1 MIVSVRGRGDGVFVR
16 IKNSHG
22 YKYLQIVES
31 KREGKKVKQRVL
43 TTLGQLEPLRS
54 SGKIDD
60 LTRSLAKFAS
70 IRTIIDA
77 HREGA
82 IQAHRT
88 LSIGPA
94 LVFGR
99 LWQQLGISEAIQ
111 GQVADRRW
119 RFSMERAIFLTVLHR
134 LMDPGSDRAAERWK
148 EDFQIEGT
156 EGIELHHLY
165 RAMGW
170 LGEQSIQLGHDARS
184 LRCRKDLIEE
194 ELFQR
199 NRDLFSELELV
210 FFDTTSL
217 YFEGNGGESLGQYGH
232 SKDHRPDLKQ
242 MVVGAV
248 LDGAGRPIC
257 CELWPGNL
265 TDVTSLIP
273 VVERL
278 KSRFGI
284 ASVCVVADRGMIS
297 AQTIEKLE
305 SEKLGMSYILGAR
318 MHRDKTVRDTVL
330 PSLEKLHVVTP
341 AKKKS
346 ADPSPL
352 SVREQWVGGKRY
364 IVCYNEDQARKDAA
378 DRAAIVES
386 LKEKLKNGDK
396 SLVGNKGYRRYL
408 KSAGKEHFTI
418 DEAKLAAE
426 QRFDGMWVL
435 RTNTTFAAAEVALKY
450 KQLWMV
456 ESIFRSAK
464 SLLETRPI
472 YHKVDDTIRGH
483 VFCSFLALVLRK
495 ELETRL
501 EKQGQKPE
509 WADINRDLRALQE
522 VQVEMNG
529 KKIYLRT
536 DLRGVCHTVLQAAGV
551 AAPPTVRE

>member
-1 MIVSVRGRGDGVFVR
+1 MFVR

-43 TTLGQLEPLRS
+43 TTLGQVEALS
-54 SGKIDD
+54 ASGKIDD
-60 LTRSLAKFAS
+60 LTRSLAKFSS
-70 IRTIIDA
+70 IRTILDA
-77 HREGA
+77 HREGS

-94 LVFGR
+94 LVFER
-99 LWQQLGISEAIQ
+99 LWQQLGIKEAIR
-111 GQVADRRW
+111 GELSASRC
-119 RFSMERAIFLTVLHR
+119 RFSLERAIFLTVLHR
-134 LMDPGSDRAAERWK
+134 LFDPGSDRAAERWK
-148 EDFQIEGT
+148 EDFQIHGT
-156 EGIELHHLY
+156 ADIELHQLY

-170 LGEQSIQLGHDARS
+170 LGEQSIQLGHNARS

-194 ELFQR
+194 ELFRR

-273 VVERL
+273 VVQRL
-278 KSRFGI
+278 KGRFSI
-284 ASVCVVADRGMIS
+284 SSVCVVADRGMIS
-297 AQTIEKLE
+297 AETIEKLE
-305 SEKLGMSYILGAR
+305 SEELGMSYILGVR
-318 MHRDKTVRDTVL
+318 MHKDKAVRTEVL
-330 PSLEKLHVVTP
+330 PSSEEFQVVTGE
-341 AKKKS
+341 KKKPG
-346 ADPSPL
+346 DRSPL
-352 SVREQWVGGKRY
+352 SVREQRVKGRRY
-364 IVCYNEDQARKDAA
+364 IVCYNEDQAQKDAA
-378 DRAAIVES
+378 DRKAIVES
-386 LKEKLKNGDK
+386 LKEKLKSGDK

-408 KSAGKEHFTI
+408 KSAGPEHFTI
-418 DEAKLAAE
+418 DEAKLSEEA
-426 QRFDGMWVL
+426 RFDGMWVL
-435 RTNTTFAAAEVALKY
+435 RTNTAFAAAEVALKY

-501 EKQGQKPE
+501 EKQGDKLE

-522 VQVEMNG
+522 VEVEMNG
-529 KKIYLRT
+529 KKLYLRT
-536 DLRGVCHTVLQAAGV
+536 DLRGVCHKVLQAAGV

>member
-1 MIVSVRGRGDGVFVR
+1 MFVR

-94 LVFGR
+94 LVFDR
-99 LWQQLGISEAIQ
+99 LWHQLGICEAIQ

-134 LMDPGSDRAAERWK
+134 LLDPGSDRAAERWK
-148 EDFQIEGT
+148 EDFHIEGT

-170 LGEQSIQLGHDARS
+170 LGEGSIQLGHDARS

-257 CELWPGNL
+257 CQLWPGNL

-273 VVERL
+273 VVQRL

-330 PSLEKLHVVTP
+330 PSPEKLHVVTA

-346 ADPSPL
+346 GDPSPL

-435 RTNTTFAAAEVALKY
+435 RTNAAFAAAEVALKY

-464 SLLETRPI
+464 SLLVTRPI

-483 VFCSFLALVLRK
+483 IFCSFLALVLRK

-501 EKQGQKPE
+501 EKQGQKLE
-509 WADINRDLRALQE
+509 WADITRDLRALQE
-522 VQVEMNG
+522 VEVEMNG

>member
-1 MIVSVRGRGDGVFVR
+1 MFVR
-16 IKNSHG
+16 IKTSHG

-43 TTLGQLEPLRS
+43 TTLGQLDALS
-54 SGKIDD
+54 ASGKIDD
-60 LTRSLAKFAS
+60 LTRSLAKFSS

-77 HREGA
+77 HREGT

-94 LVFGR
+94 LVFER
-99 LWQQLGISEAIQ
+99 LWQQLGIKEAIT
-111 GQVADRRW
+111 GQVAARPW
-119 RFSMERAIFLTVLHR
+119 RFSLERAIFLTVLHR
-134 LMDPGSDRAAERWK
+134 LFDPGSDRAAERWK
-148 EDFQIEGT
+148 EDFQINGA

-194 ELFQR
+194 ELFRR

-217 YFEGNGGESLGQYGH
+217 YFEGQGGESLGQYGH

-265 TDVTSLIP
+265 TDVSSLIP
-273 VVERL
+273 VIKRL

-297 AQTIEKLE
+297 TQTIEKLE
-305 SEKLGMSYILGAR
+305 SPELGMSYILGAR
-318 MHRDKTVRDTVL
+318 MHRDKTVRDEVL
-330 PSLEKLHVVTP
+330 ASSEKFQVVTA
-341 AKKKS
+341 AKKTTG
-346 ADPSPL
+346 DPSPL
-352 SVREQWVGGKRY
+352 SIREQWVGEKRY
-364 IVCYNEDQARKDAA
+364 VVCYNEDQARKDAA
-378 DRAAIVES
+378 DRKAIVES
-386 LKEKLKNGDK
+386 LKEKLKSGDK

-408 KSAGKEHFTI
+408 KSAGKEHFTV
-418 DEAKLAAE
+418 DEAKLAKE
-426 QRFDGMWVL
+426 QLFDGMWVL
-435 RTNTTFAAAEVALKY
+435 RTNTAFPAAEVALKY

-501 EKQGQKPE
+501 EKHGTKPE

-522 VQVEMNG
+522 VEVEMHG
-529 KKIYLRT
+529 KKLYLRT

-551 AAPPTVRE
+551 AVPPTVRE

>member
-1 MIVSVRGRGDGVFVR
+1 MFVR

-43 TTLGQLEPLRS
+43 ATLGQLDALS
-54 SGKIDD
+54 ASGKIDD
-60 LTRSLAKFAS
+60 LTRSLAKFS
-70 IRTIIDA
+70 SLRTIIDA
-77 HREGA
+77 HRQGT

-88 LSIGPA
+88 LAIGPA
-94 LVFGR
+94 LVFER
-99 LWQQLGISEAIQ
+99 LWHQLGIDEVIRRQLSES
-111 GQVADRRW
+111 RC
-119 RFSMERAIFLTVLHR
+119 RFSLERAIFLTVLHR
-134 LMDPGSDRAAERWK
+134 LLDPGSDRAAERWK
-148 EDFQIEGT
+148 EDFQIKGT

-170 LGEQSIQLGHDARS
+170 LGEQSTQLGHDARS

-194 ELFQR
+194 ELFRR

-217 YFEGNGGESLGQYGH
+217 YFEGQGGESLGRYGH

-265 TDVTSLIP
+265 TDVSSLIP
-273 VVERL
+273 VIQRL
-278 KSRFGI
+278 KRRFAI

-297 AQTIEKLE
+297 AETIEKLE
-305 SEKLGMSYILGAR
+305 SEELGMSYILGAR
-318 MHRDKTVRDTVL
+318 MHRDKTVRDAVL
-330 PSLEKLHVVTP
+330 PSPEKFQVVT
-341 AKKKS
+341 AVKKKTG
-346 ADPSPL
+346 DPSPL
-352 SVREQWVGGKRY
+352 SVREQWVGEKRY
-364 IVCYNEDQARKDAA
+364 VVCYNEDQARKDAA
-378 DRAAIVES
+378 DRTAIVES
-386 LKEKLKNGDK
+386 LKEKLKSGDK

-408 KSAGKEHFTI
+408 KSAGQQHFTI
-418 DEAKLAAE
+418 DEAKLAEE

-435 RTNTTFAAAEVALKY
+435 RTNTSFAAAEVALKY

-501 EKQGQKPE
+501 ERQGNKLE

-522 VQVEMNG
+522 VEVEMNG
-529 KKIYLRT
+529 KKLYLRT
-536 DLRGVCHTVLQAAGV
+536 DLRGVCPVSYTHLTL
-551 AAPPTVRE
+551 PTILLV

>member
-1 MIVSVRGRGDGVFVR
+1 MFVR

-31 KREGKKVKQRVL
+31 KREGKKVSQRVL
-43 TTLGQLEPLRS
+43 ATLGQVDALTT

-60 LTRSLAKFAS
+60 LTQSMAKFAS
-70 IRTIIDA
+70 KLQVIDA
-77 HREGA
+77 HRTGA
-82 IQAHRT
+82 LQAHRT

-94 LVFGR
+94 LVFQR
-99 LWQQLGISEAIQ
+99 LWQQLGIDEVIGAQPSES
-111 GQVADRRW
+111 RR
-119 RFSMERAIFLTVLHR
+119 RFSLERAIFLTVLHR
-134 LMDPGSDRAAERWK
+134 LLDPGSDRAADRWK
-148 EDFQIEGT
+148 EDFQIKGT

-170 LGEQSIQLGHDARS
+170 LGEQSIQHGHQARS

-194 ELFQR
+194 ELFRR
-199 NRDLFSELELV
+199 NHDLFSELELV

-265 TDVTSLIP
+265 TDVTSLLP
-273 VVERL
+273 VVQRL
-278 KSRFGI
+278 KERFAI
-284 ASVCVVADRGMIS
+284 ARVCVVADRGMIS
-297 AQTIEKLE
+297 AKTIENLE
-305 SEKLGMSYILGAR
+305 SAELGMSYILGAR
-318 MHRDKTVRDTVL
+318 MHNDTTVRDEVL
-330 PSLEKLHVVTP
+330 PSSAEFQVVTA
-341 AKKKS
+341 AKAK
-346 ADPSPL
+346 AGDPSPL
-352 SVREQWVGGKRY
+352 SVREQWVKGKRY
-364 IVCYNEDQARKDAA
+364 IVCYNEDQGRKDAA
-378 DRAAIVES
+378 DRTAIVES

-408 KSAGKEHFTI
+408 KSAGQQHFTI
-418 DEAKLAAE
+418 DEAKLADE

-435 RTNTTFAAAEVALKY
+435 RTNTTFDAADVALKY

-472 YHKVDDTIRGH
+472 YHQVDDTIRGH

-495 ELETRL
+495 ELEMRL
-501 EKQGQKPE
+501 EKQGDKLE
-509 WADINRDLRALQE
+509 WADIKRDLRALQE
-522 VQVEMNG
+522 VEVEMQG
-529 KKIYLRT
+529 KKLYLRT
-536 DLRGVCHTVLQAAGV
+536 DLRGVCHQVLQAAGV
-551 AAPPTVRE
+551 ATPPTVRE

>member
-1 MIVSVRGRGDGVFVR
+1 MFVR
-16 IKNSHG
+16 IKKSHG

-43 TTLGQLEPLRS
+43 TTLGQLDALS
-54 SGKIDD
+54 ASGKIDD
-60 LTRSLAKFAS
+60 LTRSLAKFSS

-77 HREGA
+77 HSEGA

-94 LVFGR
+94 LVFDR
-99 LWQQLGISEAIQ
+99 LWQQLGIKEVIQ
-111 GQVADRRW
+111 GELSTSRC
-119 RFSMERAIFLTVLHR
+119 RFSLERAIFLTVLHR
-134 LMDPGSDRAAERWK
+134 LFDPGSDRAAERWK
-148 EDFQIEGT
+148 EDFQISGA

-170 LGEQSIQLGHDARS
+170 LGEQVIQWGSDARS
-184 LRCRKDLIEE
+184 LRSRKDLIEE
-194 ELFQR
+194 ELFRR

-217 YFEGNGGESLGQYGH
+217 YFEGHGGENLGQYGH

-248 LDGAGRPIC
+248 LDGTGRPIC

-265 TDVTSLIP
+265 TDVSSLIP

-297 AQTIEKLE
+297 AETIEKLE
-305 SEKLGMSYILGAR
+305 SAELGMSYILGAR
-318 MHRDKTVRDTVL
+318 MHKDKTIRDEVL
-330 PSLEKLHVVTP
+330 PSLEEFTVVTGP
-341 AKKKS
+341 KKKA

-352 SVREQWVGGKRY
+352 SVREQWVKGRRY
-364 IVCYNEDQARKDAA
+364 IVCYNEEQARKDAA

-386 LKEKLKNGDK
+386 LKEKLKSGDK

-408 KSAGKEHFTI
+408 KSAGSEHFTI
-418 DEAKLAAE
+418 DKAKLAE
-426 QRFDGMWVL
+426 EKQFDGMWVL
-435 RTNTTFAAAEVALKY
+435 RTNTAFGVAEVALKY

-501 EKQGQKPE
+501 EKQGDKLE

-522 VQVEMNG
+522 VEVEMNE
-529 KKIYLRT
+529 KKLYLRT
-536 DLRGVCHTVLQAAGV
+536 DLRGVCHTVLQATGV
-551 AAPPTVRE
+551 AAPQTVRE

>member
-1 MIVSVRGRGDGVFVR
+1 MFVR

-43 TTLGQLEPLRS
+43 TTLGQLDALS
-54 SGKIDD
+54 ASGKIDD
-60 LTRSLAKFAS
+60 LTRSLAKFSS
-70 IRTIIDA
+70 IRTLIDA
-77 HREGA
+77 HREGT

-94 LVFGR
+94 LVFER
-99 LWQQLGISEAIQ
+99 LWHQLGINEAIK
-111 GQVADRRW
+111 GQVADRKW

-148 EDFQIEGT
+148 EDFQINGA

-184 LRCRKDLIEE
+184 VRCRKDLIEE
-194 ELFQR
+194 ELFRR

-217 YFEGNGGESLGQYGH
+217 YFEGQGGESLGQYGH

-242 MVVGAV
+242 IVVGAV

-273 VVERL
+273 VVQRL
-278 KSRFGI
+278 KRRFAI

-297 AQTIEKLE
+297 AETIEKLE
-305 SEKLGMSYILGAR
+305 SDELGMSYILGAR
-318 MHRDKTVRDTVL
+318 MHKDKTVRDEVL
-330 PSLEKLHVVTP
+330 PSSAKFQVVTA
-341 AKKKS
+341 AKKK
-346 ADPSPL
+346 AGDPSPL
-352 SVREQWVGGKRY
+352 SVREQWVGKKRY
-364 IVCYNEDQARKDAA
+364 IVCYNEDQARKDSA
-378 DRAAIVES
+378 DRTAIVES
-386 LKEKLKNGDK
+386 LKEKLKSGDK

-408 KSAGKEHFTI
+408 KSAGKEHFTV
-418 DEAKLAAE
+418 DEAKLAEE

-435 RTNTTFAAAEVALKY
+435 RTNTAFAAADVALKY

-472 YHKVDDTIRGH
+472 YHKADDTIRGH

-501 EKQGQKPE
+501 EKNGAKPE

-522 VQVEMNG
+522 VEVEMNG
-529 KKIYLRT
+529 KRLYLRT

>member
-1 MIVSVRGRGDGVFVR
+1 
-16 IKNSHG
+16 
-22 YKYLQIVES
+22 
-31 KREGKKVKQRVL
+31 
-43 TTLGQLEPLRS
+43 
-54 SGKIDD
+54 
-60 LTRSLAKFAS
+60 
-70 IRTIIDA
+70 
-77 HREGA
+77 
-82 IQAHRT
+82 
-88 LSIGPA
+88 
-94 LVFGR
+94 
-99 LWQQLGISEAIQ
+99 
-111 GQVADRRW
+111 
-119 RFSMERAIFLTVLHR
+119 MERAIFLTVLHR
-134 LMDPGSDRAAERWK
+134 LIDPGSDRAAERWK
-148 EDFQIEGT
+148 EDFQIRGT

-170 LGEQSIQLGHDARS
+170 LGEQSIQHGHDARS

-194 ELFQR
+194 ELFRR

-217 YFEGNGGESLGQYGH
+217 YFEGQGGESLGQYGH
-232 SKDHRPDLKQ
+232 SKDHRPDVKQ

-248 LDGAGRPIC
+248 LDGTGRPIC

-265 TDVTSLIP
+265 TDVSSLIP
-273 VVERL
+273 VVNRL
-278 KSRFGI
+278 KSRFAI

-297 AQTIEKLE
+297 AETIEKLE
-305 SEKLGMSYILGAR
+305 SDELGMSYILGAR
-318 MHRDKTVRDTVL
+318 MHRDKTVRDEVL
-330 PSLEKLHVVTP
+330 PSAAKFQVVTA
-341 AKKKS
+341 AKKK
-346 ADPSPL
+346 AGDPSPL
-352 SVREQWVGGKRY
+352 SVRGQWVKGRRY

-386 LKEKLKNGDK
+386 LKEKLKSGDK

-408 KSAGKEHFTI
+408 KSAGKEHFTV
-418 DEAKLAAE
+418 DEAKLAKE
-426 QRFDGMWVL
+426 QLFDGMWVL
-435 RTNTTFAAAEVALKY
+435 RTNTSFGAADVALKY

-501 EKQGQKPE
+501 EKNGAKLQ

-522 VQVEMNG
+522 VEMEMHG
-529 KKIYLRT
+529 KRLFLRT
-536 DLRGVCHTVLQAAGV
+536 DLRGVCHAVLQAAGI

>member
-1 MIVSVRGRGDGVFVR
+1 MFVR
-16 IKNSHG
+16 VKNSHG

-43 TTLGQLEPLRS
+43 TTLGQLNALS
-54 SGKIDD
+54 ASGKIDD
-60 LTRSLAKFAS
+60 LTRSLAKFSS
-70 IRTIIDA
+70 IRTIVDA
-77 HREGA
+77 HREGT
-82 IQAHRT
+82 IQARRT

-94 LVFGR
+94 LVFER
-99 LWQQLGISEAIQ
+99 LWQQLGIKESIKSELSAS
-111 GQVADRRW
+111 RC
-119 RFSMERAIFLTVLHR
+119 RFSLERAIFLTVLHR
-134 LMDPGSDRAAERWK
+134 LLDPGSDRAAERWK

-156 EGIELHHLY
+156 QDIELHHLY

-194 ELFQR
+194 ELFRR

-217 YFEGNGGESLGQYGH
+217 YFEGHGGQSLGQYGH
-232 SKDHRPDLKQ
+232 SKDHRPDLRQ

-273 VVERL
+273 VVQRL
-278 KSRFGI
+278 KSRFAI
-284 ASVCVVADRGMIS
+284 TSVCVVADRGMIC
-297 AQTIEKLE
+297 AKTIEKLE
-305 SEKLGMSYILGAR
+305 SEELGMSYILGAR
-318 MHRDKTVRDTVL
+318 MHKDKTVRDEVL
-330 PSLEKLHVVTP
+330 PSSERFRVVTG
-341 AKKKS
+341 AKKNAS
-346 ADPSPL
+346 DPSPL
-352 SVREQWVGGKRY
+352 SVREQWVGKKRY

-386 LKEKLKNGDK
+386 LKEKLKSGDK

-418 DEAKLAAE
+418 DETKLSAE
-426 QRFDGMWVL
+426 ALFDGMWVL
-435 RTNTTFAAAEVALKY
+435 RTNTAFAAAEVALKY

-483 VFCSFLALVLRK
+483 VFCSFLALALRK

-501 EKQGQKPE
+501 EKLGAKLE

-522 VQVEMNG
+522 VEVEMHG
-529 KKIYLRT
+529 KKLYLRT

>member
-1 MIVSVRGRGDGVFVR
+1 MFVR

-43 TTLGQLEPLRS
+43 TTLGQLDALS
-54 SGKIDD
+54 ASGKIDD
-60 LTRSLAKFAS
+60 LTRSLAKFSS
-70 IRTIIDA
+70 IRAILDA
-77 HREGA
+77 HRDGTV
-82 IQAHRT
+82 QAHRT

-94 LVFGR
+94 LVFER
-99 LWQQLGISEAIQ
+99 LWHQLGIDVTIK
-111 GQVADRRW
+111 GQVAARPW

-134 LMDPGSDRAAERWK
+134 LLDPGSDRAAERWK
-148 EDFQIEGT
+148 EDFQISGT

-170 LGEQSIQLGHDARS
+170 LGEQSVQLGHDARS

-194 ELFQR
+194 ELFRR

-217 YFEGNGGESLGQYGH
+217 YFEGQGGESLGQYGH

-273 VVERL
+273 VVQRL
-278 KSRFGI
+278 KRRFAI
-284 ASVCVVADRGMIS
+284 SSVCVVADRGMIS
-297 AQTIEKLE
+297 AETIEKLE
-305 SEKLGMSYILGAR
+305 SDELGMSYILGAR
-318 MHRDKTVRDTVL
+318 MHRDKTVRDEVL
-330 PSLEKLHVVTP
+330 PSSEKFQVITG
-341 AKKKS
+341 AKKK
-346 ADPSPL
+346 AGDPSPL
-352 SVREQWVGGKRY
+352 SVREQWVGEKRY
-364 IVCYNEDQARKDAA
+364 VVCYNEDQGRKDAA
-378 DRAAIVES
+378 DRKAIVEC
-386 LKEKLKNGDK
+386 LKEKLKSGDK

-408 KSAGKEHFTI
+408 KSAGKEHFTV
-418 DEAKLAAE
+418 DEGKLAKE
-426 QRFDGMWVL
+426 QLFDGMWVL
-435 RTNTTFAAAEVALKY
+435 RTNTSFDAADVALKY

-501 EKQGQKPE
+501 EKNGAKLE

-522 VQVEMNG
+522 VEVEMNG
-529 KKIYLRT
+529 KRLYLRT

-551 AAPPTVRE
+551 AVPQTVRE

>member
-1 MIVSVRGRGDGVFVR
+1 MFVR

-43 TTLGQLEPLRS
+43 TTLGQLDALS
-54 SGKIDD
+54 ASGKIDD
-60 LTRSLAKFAS
+60 LTRSLAKFSS

-77 HREGA
+77 HREGT

-88 LSIGPA
+88 CPSVLPLSSSDSGTSWESMRRYK
-94 LVFGR
+94 G
-99 LWQQLGISEAIQ
+99 QLA
-111 GQVADRRW
+111 ARRW

-134 LMDPGSDRAAERWK
+134 LLDPGSDRAAERWK
-148 EDFQIEGT
+148 EDFQIGGT

-194 ELFQR
+194 ELFRR

-217 YFEGNGGESLGQYGH
+217 YFEGQGGESLGQYGH

-278 KSRFGI
+278 KSRFAI
-284 ASVCVVADRGMIS
+284 SSVCVVADRGMIS
-297 AQTIEKLE
+297 AETIEKLE
-305 SEKLGMSYILGAR
+305 SDELGMSYILGAR
-318 MHRDKTVRDTVL
+318 MHKDKTVRDEVL
-330 PSLEKLHVVTP
+330 PSSEKFQVVTG
-341 AKKKS
+341 AKKK
-346 ADPSPL
+346 AGDPSPFRCGSSGWGR
-352 SVREQWVGGKRY
+352 SVTSSVTTRIRHERMPRIERPSW
-364 IVCYNEDQARKDAA
+364 
-378 DRAAIVES
+378 S
-386 LKEKLKNGDK
+386 L
-396 SLVGNKGYRRYL
+396 
-408 KSAGKEHFTI
+408 
-418 DEAKLAAE
+418 
-426 QRFDGMWVL
+426 
-435 RTNTTFAAAEVALKY
+435 
-450 KQLWMV
+450 
-456 ESIFRSAK
+456 
-464 SLLETRPI
+464 
-472 YHKVDDTIRGH
+472 
-483 VFCSFLALVLRK
+483 
-495 ELETRL
+495 
-501 EKQGQKPE
+501 
-509 WADINRDLRALQE
+509 
-522 VQVEMNG
+522 
-529 KKIYLRT
+529 
-536 DLRGVCHTVLQAAGV
+536 
-551 AAPPTVRE
+551 

>member
-1 MIVSVRGRGDGVFVR
+1 MFVR
-16 IKNSHG
+16 IKTSHG

-43 TTLGQLEPLRS
+43 TTLGQLDALS
-54 SGKIDD
+54 ASGKIDD
-60 LTRSLAKFAS
+60 LTRSLAKFSS

-77 HREGA
+77 HREGT

-94 LVFGR
+94 LVFER
-99 LWQQLGISEAIQ
+99 LWQQLGIKEAIT
-111 GQVADRRW
+111 GQVAARPW
-119 RFSMERAIFLTVLHR
+119 RLSLERAIFLTVLHR
-134 LMDPGSDRAAERWK
+134 LFDPGSDRAAERWK
-148 EDFQIEGT
+148 EDFQINGA

-194 ELFQR
+194 ELFRR

-217 YFEGNGGESLGQYGH
+217 YFEGQGGESLGQYGH

-265 TDVTSLIP
+265 TDVSSLIP
-273 VVERL
+273 VIKRL

-297 AQTIEKLE
+297 TQTIEKLE
-305 SEKLGMSYILGAR
+305 SPELGMSYILGAR
-318 MHRDKTVRDTVL
+318 MHRDKTVRDEVL
-330 PSLEKLHVVTP
+330 ASSEKFQVVTA
-341 AKKKS
+341 AKKTTG
-346 ADPSPL
+346 DPSPL
-352 SVREQWVGGKRY
+352 SVREQWVGEKRY
-364 IVCYNEDQARKDAA
+364 VVCYNEDQARKDAA
-378 DRAAIVES
+378 DRKAIVES
-386 LKEKLKNGDK
+386 LKEKLKSGDK

-408 KSAGKEHFTI
+408 KSAGKEHFTV
-418 DEAKLAAE
+418 DEAKLAKE
-426 QRFDGMWVL
+426 QLFDGMWVL
-435 RTNTTFAAAEVALKY
+435 RTNTAFPAAEVALKY

-501 EKQGQKPE
+501 EKHGAKPE

-522 VQVEMNG
+522 VEVEMHG
-529 KKIYLRT
+529 KKLYLRT

-551 AAPPTVRE
+551 AVPPTVRE

>member
-1 MIVSVRGRGDGVFVR
+1 MFVR

-22 YKYLQIVES
+22 YKYLQIVEN

-43 TTLGQLEPLRS
+43 TTLGQLEALS
-54 SGKIDD
+54 ASGKIDD
-60 LTRSLAKFAS
+60 LTRSLAKFSSALKV
-70 IRTIIDA
+70 IDA
-77 HREGA
+77 HREGSL
-82 IQAHRT
+82 QAHRS

-94 LVFGR
+94 LVFER
-99 LWQQLGISEAIQ
+99 LWHQLGIDEVIKHQLAES
-111 GQVADRRW
+111 RC
-119 RFSMERAIFLTVLHR
+119 RFSLERAIFLTVLHR
-134 LMDPGSDRAAERWK
+134 LFDPGSDRAAERWK
-148 EDFQIEGT
+148 EDFHIRGT

-170 LGEQSIQLGHDARS
+170 LGEQSIRLGHDARS

-194 ELFQR
+194 ELFLR

-217 YFEGNGGESLGQYGH
+217 YFEGQGGESLGRYGH

-273 VVERL
+273 VVNRL
-278 KSRFGI
+278 KSRFAI

-297 AQTIEKLE
+297 AETVEKLE
-305 SEKLGMSYILGAR
+305 SAELGMSYILGVR
-318 MHRDKTVRDTVL
+318 MRKDKAVRDKVL
-330 PSLEKLHVVTP
+330 PSPAEFQVVSA
-341 AKKKS
+341 AKKKAS
-346 ADPSPL
+346 DPSPL
-352 SVREQWVGGKRY
+352 SVREQWVGDRRY

-378 DRAAIVES
+378 DRKAIVES

-408 KSAGKEHFTI
+408 KSAGSEHFTV
-418 DEAKLAAE
+418 DEAKLAEEEA
-426 QRFDGMWVL
+426 FDGMWVL
-435 RTNTTFAAAEVALKY
+435 RTNTSFTAQEVALKY

-501 EKQGQKPE
+501 ESKGQKLE
-509 WADINRDLRALQE
+509 WADITRDLRALHE
-522 VQVEMNG
+522 VEVEMQE
-529 KKIYLRT
+529 KTWYLRT

-551 AAPPTVRE
+551 AVPQTVRS

>member
-232 SKDHRPDLKQ
+232 SKDH
-242 MVVGAV
+242 G
-248 LDGAGRPIC
+248 
-257 CELWPGNL
+257 L
-265 TDVTSLIP
+265 T
-273 VVERL
+273 
-278 KSRFGI
+278 
-284 ASVCVVADRGMIS
+284 
-297 AQTIEKLE
+297 
-305 SEKLGMSYILGAR
+305 
-318 MHRDKTVRDTVL
+318 
-330 PSLEKLHVVTP
+330 
-341 AKKKS
+341 
-346 ADPSPL
+346 
-352 SVREQWVGGKRY
+352 
-364 IVCYNEDQARKDAA
+364 
-378 DRAAIVES
+378 
-386 LKEKLKNGDK
+386 
-396 SLVGNKGYRRYL
+396 
-408 KSAGKEHFTI
+408 
-418 DEAKLAAE
+418 
-426 QRFDGMWVL
+426 
-435 RTNTTFAAAEVALKY
+435 
-450 KQLWMV
+450 
-456 ESIFRSAK
+456 
-464 SLLETRPI
+464 
-472 YHKVDDTIRGH
+472 
-483 VFCSFLALVLRK
+483 
-495 ELETRL
+495 
-501 EKQGQKPE
+501 
-509 WADINRDLRALQE
+509 
-522 VQVEMNG
+522 
-529 KKIYLRT
+529 
-536 DLRGVCHTVLQAAGV
+536 
-551 AAPPTVRE
+551 

>member
-1 MIVSVRGRGDGVFVR
+1 MFVR
-16 IKNSHG
+16 VKKTRG
-22 YKYLQIVES
+22 YTYLQIVEN
-31 KREGKKVKQRVL
+31 KRENGKVKQRVL
-43 TTLGQLEPLRS
+43 TTLGQLEALS
-54 SGKIDD
+54 ASGRIDD
-60 LTRSLAKFAS
+60 LTRSLAKFSAS
-70 IRTIIDA
+70 LDVIDA
-77 HREGA
+77 HREGFL
-82 IQAHRT
+82 QAHRS

-94 LVFGR
+94 LVFER
-99 LWQQLGISEAIQ
+99 LWHQLGIDEVIKHQLAES
-111 GQVADRRW
+111 RC
-119 RFSMERAIFLTVLHR
+119 RFSVERAIFLTVMHR
-134 LMDPGSDRAAERWK
+134 LFDPGSDRAAERWK
-148 EDFQIEGT
+148 EDFHISGT
-156 EGIELHHLY
+156 EGIELHQLY

-184 LRCRKDLIEE
+184 SRCRKDLIEE
-194 ELFQR
+194 ELFRR

-217 YFEGNGGESLGQYGH
+217 YFEGQGGESLGRYGH

-248 LDGAGRPIC
+248 LDGSGRPIC

-273 VVERL
+273 VVNRL
-278 KSRFGI
+278 KSRFAI
-284 ASVCVVADRGMIS
+284 SSVCVVADRGMIS
-297 AQTIEKLE
+297 AETIQKLE
-305 SEKLGMSYILGAR
+305 SAELDMSYILGVR
-318 MHRDKTVRDTVL
+318 MHKDKAVRDQIL
-330 PSLEKLHVVTP
+330 PSPAEFQVVSGP
-341 AKKKS
+341 KKKAS
-346 ADPSPL
+346 DPSPL
-352 SVREQWVGGKRY
+352 SVREQLVGDRRY

-378 DRAAIVES
+378 DRKAIVES

-408 KSAGKEHFTI
+408 MSAGPEHFTI
-418 DEAKLAAE
+418 DEAKLAE
-426 QRFDGMWVL
+426 EEPFDGMWVL
-435 RTNTTFAAAEVALKY
+435 RTNTSFTAQEVALKY

-501 EKQGQKPE
+501 EKNGAKLE

-522 VQVEMNG
+522 VEVEMQE
-529 KKIYLRT
+529 KTYYLRT

-551 AAPPTVRE
+551 AVPQTVRF

>member
-1 MIVSVRGRGDGVFVR
+1 MFVR

-43 TTLGQLEPLRS
+43 TTLGQLDALS
-54 SGKIDD
+54 ASGKIDD
-60 LTRSLAKFAS
+60 LTRSLAKFSS
-70 IRTIIDA
+70 IRDLIDA
-77 HREGA
+77 HRQGT

-94 LVFGR
+94 LVFER
-99 LWQQLGISEAIQ
+99 LWHQLGIDETIK
-111 GQVADRRW
+111 GQIADRRW

-148 EDFQIEGT
+148 EDFQISGT

-194 ELFQR
+194 ELFR
-199 NRDLFSELELV
+199 GNRDLFSELELV

-217 YFEGNGGESLGQYGH
+217 YFEGQGGESLGQYGH

-248 LDGAGRPIC
+248 LDGTGRPIC

-265 TDVTSLIP
+265 TDVSSLIP
-273 VVERL
+273 VVNRL

-297 AQTIEKLE
+297 AETIEKLE
-305 SEKLGMSYILGAR
+305 STELGMSYILGAR
-318 MHRDKTVRDTVL
+318 MHRDKTVRDEVL
-330 PSLEKLHVVTP
+330 PSSAKFQVVTA
-341 AKKKS
+341 AKKK
-346 ADPSPL
+346 AGDPSPL
-352 SVREQWVGGKRY
+352 SVREQWVKGRRY

-386 LKEKLKNGDK
+386 LKEKLKSGDK

-408 KSAGKEHFTI
+408 KSAGKEHFSI
-418 DEAKLAAE
+418 DEAKLAKE
-426 QRFDGMWVL
+426 QLFDGMWVL
-435 RTNTTFAAAEVALKY
+435 RTNTAFGAADVALKY

-495 ELETRL
+495 ELDTRL
-501 EKQGQKPE
+501 EKNEAKLE

-522 VQVEMNG
+522 VEVEMHG
-529 KKIYLRT
+529 KRLYLRT
-536 DLRGVCHTVLQAAGV
+536 DLRGVCHAVLQAAGI

>member
-1 MIVSVRGRGDGVFVR
+1 MFVR
-16 IKNSHG
+16 IKKSHG

-43 TTLGQLEPLRS
+43 TTLGQLDALS
-54 SGKIDD
+54 ASGKIDD
-60 LTRSLAKFAS
+60 LTRSLAKFSS

-77 HREGA
+77 HREGT

-94 LVFGR
+94 LVFDR
-99 LWQQLGISEAIQ
+99 LWQQLGIKEAIT
-111 GQVADRRW
+111 GQVTARPW
-119 RFSMERAIFLTVLHR
+119 RFSLERAIFLTVLHR
-134 LMDPGSDRAAERWK
+134 LFDPGSDRAAERWK
-148 EDFQIEGT
+148 EDFQISGT
-156 EGIELHHLY
+156 EDIELHHLY

-194 ELFQR
+194 ELFRR

-217 YFEGNGGESLGQYGH
+217 YFEGQGGESLGQYGH

-248 LDGAGRPIC
+248 LDGTGRPIC

-265 TDVTSLIP
+265 TDVSSLIP
-273 VVERL
+273 VIERL

-305 SEKLGMSYILGAR
+305 SPELGMSYILGAR
-318 MHRDKTVRDTVL
+318 MHRDKTVRDEVL
-330 PSLEKLHVVTP
+330 PSSEKFQVVTG
-341 AKKKS
+341 AKKR
-346 ADPSPL
+346 AEDPSPL
-352 SVREQWVGGKRY
+352 SVREQWVGKKRY
-364 IVCYNEDQARKDAA
+364 VVCYNEDQARKDAA
-378 DRAAIVES
+378 DRTAIVES
-386 LKEKLKNGDK
+386 LKEKLKSGDK

-408 KSAGKEHFTI
+408 KSAGKEHFTV
-418 DEAKLAAE
+418 DEAKLAEE
-426 QRFDGMWVL
+426 QLFDGMWVL
-435 RTNTTFAAAEVALKY
+435 RTNTAFAAADVALKY

-501 EKQGQKPE
+501 EKQGAKLE

-522 VQVEMNG
+522 VEVEMHG
-529 KKIYLRT
+529 KTLHLRT

-551 AAPPTVRE
+551 AVPQTVRE

>member
-1 MIVSVRGRGDGVFVR
+1 MFVR
-16 IKNSHG
+16 IKTSHG

-43 TTLGQLEPLRS
+43 TTLGQLDALS
-54 SGKIDD
+54 ASGKIDD
-60 LTRSLAKFAS
+60 LTRSLAKFSS

-77 HREGA
+77 HREGT

-94 LVFGR
+94 LVFER
-99 LWQQLGISEAIQ
+99 LWQQLGIKEAIT
-111 GQVADRRW
+111 GQVAARPW
-119 RFSMERAIFLTVLHR
+119 RFSLERAIFLTVLHR
-134 LMDPGSDRAAERWK
+134 LFDPGSDRAAERWK
-148 EDFQIEGT
+148 EDFQINGA

-194 ELFQR
+194 ELFRR

-217 YFEGNGGESLGQYGH
+217 YFEGQGGESLGQYGH

-265 TDVTSLIP
+265 TDVSSLIP
-273 VVERL
+273 VIKRL

-305 SEKLGMSYILGAR
+305 SPELGMSYILGAR
-318 MHRDKTVRDTVL
+318 MHRDKTVRDEVL
-330 PSLEKLHVVTP
+330 ASSEKFQVVTA
-341 AKKKS
+341 AKKTTG
-346 ADPSPL
+346 DPSPL
-352 SVREQWVGGKRY
+352 SVREQWVGEKRY
-364 IVCYNEDQARKDAA
+364 VVCYNEDQARKDAA
-378 DRAAIVES
+378 DRKAIVES
-386 LKEKLKNGDK
+386 LKEKLKSGDK

-408 KSAGKEHFTI
+408 KSAGKEHFTV
-418 DEAKLAAE
+418 DEAKLAKE
-426 QRFDGMWVL
+426 QLFDGMWVL
-435 RTNTTFAAAEVALKY
+435 RTNTAFPAAEVALKY

-501 EKQGQKPE
+501 EKHGTKPE
-509 WADINRDLRALQE
+509 WADINRDLRTLQE
-522 VQVEMNG
+522 VEVEMHG
-529 KKIYLRT
+529 KKLYLRT

-551 AAPPTVRE
+551 AVPPTVRE

>member
-1 MIVSVRGRGDGVFVR
+1 MFVR
-16 IKNSHG
+16 IKKSHG
-22 YKYLQIVES
+22 YRYLQIVES

-43 TTLGQLEPLRS
+43 TTLGQLDALS
-54 SGKIDD
+54 ASGKIDD
-60 LTRSLAKFAS
+60 LTRSLAKFSS

-77 HREGA
+77 HREGT

-94 LVFGR
+94 LVFER
-99 LWQQLGISEAIQ
+99 LWQQLGIKQAIK
-111 GQVADRRW
+111 GELSASRC
-119 RFSMERAIFLTVLHR
+119 RFSLERAIFLTVLHR
-134 LMDPGSDRAAERWK
+134 LFDPGSDRAAERWK
-148 EDFQIEGT
+148 EDFQISGT
-156 EGIELHHLY
+156 KDIELHHLY

-170 LGEQSIQLGHDARS
+170 LGEQSIQLGHDGRS

-194 ELFQR
+194 ELFRR

-278 KSRFGI
+278 KSRFAI

-305 SEKLGMSYILGAR
+305 SEELGMSYILGAR
-318 MHRDKTVRDTVL
+318 MHKDNTVRDEVL
-330 PSLEKLHVVTP
+330 PSSEEFQVVTGE
-341 AKKKS
+341 KKK
-346 ADPSPL
+346 AGDPSPL
-352 SVREQWVGGKRY
+352 SVREQWVGKKRY
-364 IVCYNEDQARKDAA
+364 IVCYNEDQARKDEA
-378 DRAAIVES
+378 DRKAIVES
-386 LKEKLKNGDK
+386 LKEKLKSGDK

-418 DEAKLAAE
+418 DEVKLAGE

-435 RTNTTFAAAEVALKY
+435 RTNTSFAAADVALKY

-483 VFCSFLALVLRK
+483 VFCSFLAIVLRK

-501 EKQGQKPE
+501 EKQGEKLE

-522 VQVEMNG
+522 VEVDMHG
-529 KKIYLRT
+529 KKMYLRT

>member
-1 MIVSVRGRGDGVFVR
+1 MFVR
-16 IKNSHG
+16 VKNSHG

-43 TTLGQLEPLRS
+43 ATLGQLDSLS
-54 SGKIDD
+54 TSGKIDD
-60 LTRSLAKFAS
+60 LTLSLSKFAS
-70 IRTIIDA
+70 RLKIIDA
-77 HREGA
+77 HRAGT

-88 LSIGPA
+88 VSIGPA
-94 LVFGR
+94 LLFER
-99 LWQQLGISEAIQ
+99 LWHQLGIDEVIRGQLSES
-111 GQVADRRW
+111 RC
-119 RFSMERAIFLTVLHR
+119 RFSLERAIFLTVVHR
-134 LMDPGSDRAAERWK
+134 LLDPGSDRAAERWK
-148 EDFQIEGT
+148 EDFQIQGT

-170 LGEQSIQLGHDARS
+170 LGEQSIQHGHDARS
-184 LRCRKDLIEE
+184 LRSRKDLIEE
-194 ELFQR
+194 ELFLR

-217 YFEGNGGESLGQYGH
+217 YFEGQGGESLGQYGH

-265 TDVTSLIP
+265 TDVSSLIP
-273 VVERL
+273 VVQRL
-278 KSRFGI
+278 KSRFAI

-305 SEKLGMSYILGAR
+305 SEDLAMSYILGAR
-318 MHRDKTVRDTVL
+318 MHKDKTVRDTVL
-330 PSLEKLHVVTP
+330 PSPEKLQVVTA
-341 AKKKS
+341 AKKK
-346 ADPSPL
+346 AVDPSPL
-352 SVREQWVGGKRY
+352 SEREQWVGKKRY

-408 KSAGKEHFTI
+408 KTAGKEHFTI
-418 DEAKLAAE
+418 DEAKLAE
-426 QRFDGMWVL
+426 EKLFDGMWVL
-435 RTNTTFAAAEVALKY
+435 RTNTSFAAADVALKY

-501 EKQGQKPE
+501 EKQGDRLE

-522 VQVEMNG
+522 VEVEMDS
-529 KKIYLRT
+529 KKLYLRT

>member
-1 MIVSVRGRGDGVFVR
+1 MFVR
-16 IKNSHG
+16 IKTSHG

-43 TTLGQLEPLRS
+43 TTLGQLDALS
-54 SGKIDD
+54 ASGKIDD
-60 LTRSLAKFAS
+60 LTRSLAKFSS

-77 HREGA
+77 HREGT

-94 LVFGR
+94 LVFER
-99 LWQQLGISEAIQ
+99 LWQQLGIKEAIT
-111 GQVADRRW
+111 GQVAARPW
-119 RFSMERAIFLTVLHR
+119 RFSLERAIFLTVLHR
-134 LMDPGSDRAAERWK
+134 LFDPGSDRAAERWK
-148 EDFQIEGT
+148 EDFQINGA

-194 ELFQR
+194 ELFRR

-217 YFEGNGGESLGQYGH
+217 YFEGQGGESLGQYGH

-265 TDVTSLIP
+265 TDVSSLIP
-273 VVERL
+273 VIKRL

-297 AQTIEKLE
+297 TQTIEKLE
-305 SEKLGMSYILGAR
+305 SPELGMSYILGAR
-318 MHRDKTVRDTVL
+318 MHRDKTVRDEVL
-330 PSLEKLHVVTP
+330 ASSEKFQVVTA
-341 AKKKS
+341 AKKTTG
-346 ADPSPL
+346 DPSPL
-352 SVREQWVGGKRY
+352 SVREQWVGEKRY
-364 IVCYNEDQARKDAA
+364 VVCYNEDQARKDAA
-378 DRAAIVES
+378 DRKAIVES
-386 LKEKLKNGDK
+386 LKEKLKSGDK

-408 KSAGKEHFTI
+408 KSAGKEHFTV
-418 DEAKLAAE
+418 DEAKLAKE
-426 QRFDGMWVL
+426 QLFDGMWVL
-435 RTNTTFAAAEVALKY
+435 RTNTAFPAAEVALKY

-501 EKQGQKPE
+501 EKHGTKPE

-522 VQVEMNG
+522 VEVEMHG
-529 KKIYLRT
+529 KKLYLRT

-551 AAPPTVRE
+551 AVPPTVRE

>member
-1 MIVSVRGRGDGVFVR
+1 MFVR

-43 TTLGQLEPLRS
+43 TTLGQLDALS
-54 SGKIDD
+54 ASGKIDD
-60 LTRSLAKFAS
+60 LTRSLAKFSSLRAV
-70 IRTIIDA
+70 IDA
-77 HREGA
+77 HRQGT

-88 LSIGPA
+88 LAIGPA
-94 LVFGR
+94 LVFER
-99 LWQQLGISEAIQ
+99 LWQQLGIDEVIRRQLSES
-111 GQVADRRW
+111 RC
-119 RFSMERAIFLTVLHR
+119 RFSLERAIFLTVLHR
-134 LMDPGSDRAAERWK
+134 LLDPGSDRAAERWK
-148 EDFQIEGT
+148 EDFQIKGT

-170 LGEQSIQLGHDARS
+170 LGEQSIQHGHDARS
-184 LRCRKDLIEE
+184 LRSRKDLIEE
-194 ELFQR
+194 ELFRR
-199 NRDLFSELELV
+199 NRDLFSELQLV

-217 YFEGNGGESLGQYGH
+217 YFEGQGGESLGQYGH

-248 LDGAGRPIC
+248 LDGVGRPIC

-265 TDVTSLIP
+265 TDVSSLIP
-273 VVERL
+273 VIQRL
-278 KSRFGI
+278 KRRFAI

-305 SEKLGMSYILGAR
+305 SEELGMSYILGAR
-318 MHRDKTVRDTVL
+318 MHRDKTVRDAVL
-330 PSLEKLHVVTP
+330 PSPEKFQVVT
-341 AKKKS
+341 AVKKKTG
-346 ADPSPL
+346 DPSPL

-364 IVCYNEDQARKDAA
+364 VVCYNEDQARKDAA

-386 LKEKLKNGDK
+386 LKEKLKSGDK

-418 DEAKLAAE
+418 DEAKLAEE

-435 RTNTTFAAAEVALKY
+435 RTNTSFAAAEVALKY

-501 EKQGQKPE
+501 EKQGEKLE

-522 VQVEMNG
+522 VEVEMQG
-529 KKIYLRT
+529 KKLYLRT